1 MSCPICRIESKHA
14 ASRSLGGWLEIK
26 CERCGMYHIS
36 FSAKAVAEQGEP
48 DYRLSAWLRSH
59 SENSDPPKLD
69 SDSLAQIA
77 KSLPTYGVA
86 AKQLFLMRALEERT
100 EFAGKKVHI
109 VQNFDFP
116 LAWCSSVEELNYI
129 IRALNGRDLLSLD
142 KVADPQDSFS
152 LDITITPRG
161 WDYLDSSAKVSPI
174 KDQAFVAM
182 AFAPS
187 LRPAWEVGI
196 REALARA
203 GYKAYRVDADEHLER
218 IDAKLITEIK
228 NSRFVVADV
237 TLQRPGVYFEAG
249 FAIGIGLPV
258 VWSVRKD
265 DLPNVHFD
273 TRQYNHVVWETES
286 DLAHQ
291 MYFRV
296 IAAIGRGTAA

>member
-1 MSCPICRIESKHA
+1 MTCPICRIESKHT
-14 ASRSLGGWLEIK
+14 ASRSLGGRLEIK
-26 CERCGMYHIS
+26 CQRCGTYQIS
-36 FSAKAVAEQGEP
+36 FTAKAVAEHGEA

-59 SENSDPPKLD
+59 SDSSDAPKLD
-69 SDSLAQIA
+69 SDSLIQIPQ
-77 KSLPTYGVA
+77 SLPAYGVA

-109 VQNFDFP
+109 VQDFDFP
-116 LAWCSSVEELNYI
+116 LAWCSSIEEMNYI
-129 IRALNGRDLLSLD
+129 IRALNGRDLIALD
-142 KVADPQDSFS
+142 KVADPKDSFS

-161 WDYLDSSAKVSPI
+161 WDYLDSADKVSPI

-196 REALARA
+196 REALTRA

-228 NSRFVVADV
+228 NSRFLVADV

-249 FAIGIGLPV
+249 FALGLGLPV

-273 TRQYNHVVWETES
+273 TRQYNHVVWETEG
-286 DLAHQ
+286 DLANQ
-291 MYFRV
+291 LYFRV
-296 IAAIGRGTAA
+296 MAAIGRGTAA